1 MSADAFAGMV
11 PEVLLEEAAR
21 RFALLGDPSRLRL
34 LNVLQEGGELTV
46 GEIAVRAH
54 ISREN
59 ASQHLTR
66 LAAAG
71 LIARRRQG
79 TSVFYRVD
87 GATLAEICALV
98 CRGVRA
104 RASALARS

>member
-1 MSADAFAGMV
+1 MV
-11 PEVLLEEAAR
+11 PEGLLEETAR

-34 LNVLQEGGELTV
+34 LNVLHQGGELAV
-46 GEIAVRAH
+46 GEIAVRSQ

-79 TSVFYRVD
+79 TSVLYRVD
-87 GATLAEICALV
+87 DETLGEICELV
-98 CRGVRA
+98 CRGVRR
-104 RASALARS
+104 RATVLASS

>member
-1 MSADAFAGMV
+1 MV
-11 PEVLLEEAAR
+11 PELLLEEAAR

-34 LNVLQEGGELTV
+34 LNVLHDRGELAV
-46 GEIAVRAH
+46 GEIAVRTD

-71 LIARRRQG
+71 LIARRRRG

-87 GATLAEICALV
+87 DATLAEICALI
-98 CRGVRA
+98 CRGVRT
-104 RASALARS
+104 RASALAGS